1 MQISATLSA
10 ESSVFPLLQAE
21 KLSGRMNDASKS
33 AINFAVLFFIFFSL
47 SFSEIIANIL

>member
-21 KLSGRMNDASKS
+21 KLSGKINTASKS
-33 AINFAVLFFIFFSL
+33 AINFAVLFFIFPSPFR
-47 SFSEIIANIL
+47 EIIVNIL